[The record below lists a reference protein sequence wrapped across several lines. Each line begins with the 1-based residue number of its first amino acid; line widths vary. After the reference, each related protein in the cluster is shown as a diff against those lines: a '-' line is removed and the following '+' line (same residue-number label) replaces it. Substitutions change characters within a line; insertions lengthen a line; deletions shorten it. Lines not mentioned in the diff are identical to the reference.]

1 MPLDRQKVRLFRSHA
16 EADDGGYMPGTPAE
30 RLGEVWELTKEVWS
44 FAEGKDAEQRLQ
56 RMLQCLSDEGV
67 KFLVVG
73 AYALAVHGYPRA
85 TKDIDFFVWANP
97 ENARSLLRALDR
109 YGAALEDL
117 SATDFASEGTVFQI
131 GVGPRRIDIVTR
143 IDGVKFEDAYARRVT
158 VQREGMEFP
167 VISRDDLITN
177 KRASGRAQ
185 DLADVERLTERTR
198 SRDDDLTR

>member
-1 MPLDRQKVRLFRSHA
+1 MLN
-16 EADDGGYMPGTPAE
+16 
-30 RLGEVWELTKEVWS
+30 
-44 FAEGKDAEQRLQ
+44 KDYRE
-56 RMLQCLSDEGV
+56 MLQCLSDEGV

-109 YGAALEDL
+109 YGAALRDL